1 MFIARSRVQLQEL
14 LEELLEEDES
24 GKGGGG
30 PVIRAEVAVRLKGR
44 KNEALDDEED
54 GELNNT
60 VWGKETF
67 ICKSN
72 EKSRFQISLDDS
84 EIIEKKRNLIM
95 ADVVI
100 RLRKP
105 RNPQGIDLEENAI
118 NLNQRASTM
127 GSGEDGSGGFST
139 DSGETG

>member
-1 MFIARSRVQLQEL
+1 MFTARSRVQLQEL

-60 VWGKETF
+60 VCLG
-67 ICKSN
+67 
-72 EKSRFQISLDDS
+72 
-84 EIIEKKRNLIM
+84 KRNIYL
-95 ADVVI
+95 
-100 RLRKP
+100 
-105 RNPQGIDLEENAI
+105 QE
-118 NLNQRASTM
+118 
-127 GSGEDGSGGFST
+127 
-139 DSGETG
+139 